1 MFNGMRDRGITIKR
15 SIYGYNTAAGAG
27 TTVTQI
33 LQFDPSGAND
43 SLTTG
48 IFDWSNWVALY
59 SKYKV
64 RHIKASFILQ
74 EAAVAPLTTPMPEIF
89 IRFNYDNRFVGNTL
103 TTTQLDEVPGW
114 KHFMFDQT
122 ARAVTYKLYP
132 KVPMMGATLASQVP
146 GGSAGPTSASYT
158 SVMRKMPWI
167 NVTPPISGVS
177 TTPALYGLM
186 YYVPVLQ
193 IGISIRIDLEYVLSF
208 KDTIG

>member
-15 SIYGYNTAAGAG
+15 SIFGYNTAAGAG

-33 LQFDPSGAND
+33 LQFDPSGAQD
-43 SLTTG
+43 SLSTG
-48 IFDWSNWVALY
+48 IFDWSNWIALY

-64 RHIKASFILQ
+64 RHIKASFVLQ

-89 IRFNYDNRFVGNTL
+89 IRFNYDNRFFGNTL
-103 TTTQLDEVPGW
+103 TATQLDEVPGW

-122 ARAVTYKLYP
+122 SRVVSYKLYP
-132 KVPMMGATLASQVP
+132 KIPMMAASSASQIP
-146 GGSAGPTSASYT
+146 GASGGNTIAFTST
-158 SVMRKMPWI
+158 MRKMPWI
-167 NVTPPISGVS
+167 NVTALTGGAP
-177 TTPALYGLM
+177 TLPALWGLM

-193 IGISIRIDLEYVLSF
+193 AGISIRIDLEYVLSF